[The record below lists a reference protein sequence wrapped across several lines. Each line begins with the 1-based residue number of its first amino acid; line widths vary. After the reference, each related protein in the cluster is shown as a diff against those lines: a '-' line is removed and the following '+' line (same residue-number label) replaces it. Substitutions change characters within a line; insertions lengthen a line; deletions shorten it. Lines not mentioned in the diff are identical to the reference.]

1 MDTWQMNVVNSDHQP
16 DERILHLK
24 CRCTCL
30 SLKCLLWRMKA
41 SVLSCVVKT
50 LNVSTC
56 EYIYI
61 FILLSKD
68 VFFLLFSESNFLTW
82 NLDSILSQPPLG
94 PKSYNY
100 SYFSVL
106 TVFFF
111 GSLGSIPSTFKQKQV
126 PKFQILYS
134 TLLIYLATI
143 QSAFLLSQPN
153 SAKVSFIP
161 VDIIFF
167 HTYSCLNLIM

>member
-1 MDTWQMNVVNSDHQP
+1 MQMYLPLLKVSVVEN
-16 DERILHLK
+16 EGV
-24 CRCTCL
+24 CT
-30 SLKCLLWRMKA
+30 LL
-41 SVLSCVVKT
+41 CVVKI

-56 EYIYI
+56 EYIHI
-61 FILLSKD
+61 FILFSKD

-82 NLDSILSQPPLG
+82 NMDSLLSQPPLG

-100 SYFSVL
+100 QYFSVL
-106 TVFFF
+106 TVFFLDLQAL
-111 GSLGSIPSTFKQKQV
+111 SPVPSNRNRCLNSRYF
-126 PKFQILYS
+126 YS

-143 QSAFLLSQPN
+143 HSAFLLSQPD